1 LAPPSSFAAVFS
13 SQLAPLQAFA
23 NTASAS
29 SLATYQIVTSSAAL
43 SAPSLVQT
51 PNSAA
56 AAVAATLST
65 QLKQGMDDDA
75 ESRQSRKDCDL
86 FGYSYDEEEDE
97 VVLTS
102 EERDEIFAR
111 MYATLFDDVNA
122 AEEAALVAAI
132 ERDARLDQAEVESQ
146 VCACLC

>member
-1 LAPPSSFAAVFS
+1 M
-13 SQLAPLQAFA
+13 
-23 NTASAS
+23 
-29 SLATYQIVTSSAAL
+29 YQIANSSAAF

-51 PNSAA
+51 PNSAV

-75 ESRQSRKDCDL
+75 EPHQSREDCDL
-86 FGYSYDEEEDE
+86 FSYSYDEEEDE
-97 VVLTS
+97 VELTP